1 MTRGHLTTW
10 VLALGLAAVPASLT
24 WHDSR
29 ALAAPADTPADPARV
44 DRGAYL
50 VRIMGCN
57 HCHTPYK
64 VGPHGPEPDMT
75 RALTGHPG
83 DFKLSPANS
92 GGDGWVWSGAATNTA
107 FSGPWGVSF
116 AANLTPD
123 PDTGLGKWTE
133 EMFVATMK
141 TGRHQ
146 GKGRQI
152 LPPMP
157 YENLGNLSDDDIKD
171 LFAYLQSLAPVRNR
185 VPAPIDPAEV
195 QR

>member
-1 MTRGHLTTW
+1 MHRGQLTTW
-10 VLALGLAAVPASLT
+10 VLALALAAVPASLT
-24 WHDSR
+24 WHGAR
-29 ALAAPADTPADPARV
+29 ALAAPADSPADPARV

-64 VGPHGPEPDMT
+64 LGPRGPEPDMS
-75 RALTGHPG
+75 RALTGHPS
-83 DFKLSPANS
+83 DFQLSPAGS
-92 GGDGWVWSGAATNTA
+92 AGTGWVWSGAATNTA

-133 EMFVATMK
+133 EMFIATMK

-157 YENLGNLSDDDIKD
+157 YENLGNLSDQDIKD
-171 LFAYLQSLAPVRNR
+171 LFAYLQSLPPVRNR
-185 VPAPIDPAEV
+185 VPSPIDPPEV

>member
-1 MTRGHLTTW
+1 MYRGQLTTW

-24 WHDSR
+24 WHESR
-29 ALAAPADTPADPARV
+29 ALAAPAETSGDPDRL

-64 VGPHGPEPDMT
+64 VGPHGPEPATKDYSY
-75 RALTGHPG
+75 RAS
-83 DFKLSPANS
+83 KPA
-92 GGDGWVWSGAATNTA
+92 GDGWVWSGAATNTA

-116 AANLTPD
+116 AAHLTPD
-123 PDTGLGKWTE
+123 AETGLGKWTE
-133 EMFVATMK
+133 EMFIATMK
-141 TGRHQ
+141 TGRHL

-157 YENLGNLSDDDIKD
+157 YENLGNLSDEDIKS

-185 VPAPIDPAEV
+185 VPSPIDAPEV